1 MNGSTNAETMTTD
14 TQTALASKGII
25 NSVKQNDGTFTAVS
39 GTLTD
44 MATTTADSAGTYLIT
59 ARWDMSTNPNT
70 SQTYSAQFK
79 IGGAYVNLFAGHYG
93 TDTYARGT
101 ICYVTALAAG
111 TSVSFA
117 LYQALGSNQSCYS
130 QISLVKLA

>member
-1 MNGSTNAETMTTD
+1 
-14 TQTALASKGII
+14 
-25 NSVKQNDGTFTAVS
+25 
-39 GTLTD
+39 

-117 LYQALGSNQSCYS
+117 LYQTLGSNQSCYS